1 MQRPADPPSHSQD
14 SLDRTALLM
23 LIVLCALWGLGGI
36 AIKVANTG
44 ISPVF
49 QAGLRSTG
57 SAILLA
63 AWCRW
68 RGVRLFERDGTGL
81 LGLAAG
87 TLFAAEFVFIY
98 WGLDFTTASHATV
111 FLYISPFV
119 VAIGAHWF
127 IPGDRLTAAKVV
139 GLLAAF
145 AGIVAAFSDTL
156 RITSRDILIGDIM
169 TLLAAIAWGSTTVLI
184 KASRLAH
191 ISAERTL
198 MYQLVVSA
206 PILLAVAA
214 LLGERG
220 VFAPTPLVLAALAY
234 HVVIIAFASYA
245 AWFWLVRRHAA
256 SQLAAFIFLTPIY
269 GVAFAGLL
277 LGEPISPALIVA
289 VMLVAL
295 GIYLVNRP
303 GRAKPAPAAT
313 IDQRQT
319 SSDAPPG
326 P

>member
-1 MQRPADPPSHSQD
+1 MQYRPSPLSDTHAR
-14 SLDRTALLM
+14 LDQGAMLL
-23 LIVLCALWGLGGI
+23 LVFLCALWGLGGI
-36 AIKVANTG
+36 AIKVANAG

-49 QAGLRSTG
+49 QAGLRSAG

-63 AWCRW
+63 AWCQW
-68 RGVRLFERDGTGL
+68 RGVRLIERDGTGL

-111 FLYISPFV
+111 FLYTSPFV

-127 IPGDRLTAAKVV
+127 IPGDRLTGTKVV

-156 RITSRDILIGDIM
+156 RITSRDILIGDVM
-169 TLLAAIAWGSTTVLI
+169 SLLGAIAWGSTTVLI
-184 KASRLAH
+184 KATRLARL
-191 ISAERTL
+191 SAERTL

-220 VFAPTPLVLAALAY
+220 IFAPTPLVLAAFAY

-256 SQLAAFIFLTPIY
+256 SQLASFIFLTPIY
-269 GVAFAGLL
+269 GVGFAGLL
-277 LGEPISPALIVA
+277 LGEPISPTLIVA
-289 VMLVAL
+289 VTLVAL

-303 GRAKPAPAAT
+303 ARSKP
-313 IDQRQT
+313 
-319 SSDAPPG
+319 APPG